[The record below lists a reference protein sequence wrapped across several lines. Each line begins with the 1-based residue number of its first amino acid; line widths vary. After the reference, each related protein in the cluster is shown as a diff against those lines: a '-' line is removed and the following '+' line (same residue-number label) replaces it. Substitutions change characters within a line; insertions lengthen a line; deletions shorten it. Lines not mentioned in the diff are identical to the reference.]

1 MRFGGGLRALEA
13 ATAIISYLGTDSYTR
28 VKKLSCISLSS
39 WARSDVFR
47 TLRSHLVLMESNVD
61 VADHVG
67 QVFVV
72 RLKFPSVEE

>member
-13 ATAIISYLGTDSYTR
+13 ATAIISYLGTVSYTR